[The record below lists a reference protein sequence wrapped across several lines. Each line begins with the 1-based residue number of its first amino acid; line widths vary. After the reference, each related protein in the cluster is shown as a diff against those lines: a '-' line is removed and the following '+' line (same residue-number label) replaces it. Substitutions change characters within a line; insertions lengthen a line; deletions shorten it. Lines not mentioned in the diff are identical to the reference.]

1 MKQSQP
7 KSIEE
12 LKVLTWHVH
21 GSYLYYLTQV
31 PCQWYLPYKEDAPGY
46 GGRAGAYAWGDN
58 VHQIAAED
66 VADLD
71 LDLIIFQSKRNYLDD
86 QYTLFTEP
94 QRTLP
99 RLYLEHDPPR
109 KHATDTKHI
118 VGDPNVGIVHVTH
131 FNQLMWDSNTS
142 PTYVVD
148 HGVLVPDDVRYTGEL
163 EKGIVVINNLHLRGR
178 RLGLDIFERVREE
191 IPLDLIGMGAT
202 ELNSVGEIPH
212 NQLPEFISRYRFFF
226 NPIRYTSLG
235 LAVLEAMMIGL
246 PIVGL
251 ATTEMAMVFQNGKN
265 GFVHTDVDRVIEH
278 MRDLL
283 ADRNLAERIS
293 RTGRSYALQHHNIDR
308 FVRDWCDVMLH
319 VTQNEQAESRANGF
333 HRERVVG

>member
-1 MKQSQP
+1 MRSH
-7 KSIEE
+7 KSIQD

-31 PCQWYLPYKEDAPGY
+31 PCQWYLPLKPGTPGC
-46 GGRAGAYAWGDN
+46 GGRDGAYAWGDN
-58 VHQIAAED
+58 VHEIPVEEI
-66 VADLD
+66 ADLD

-86 QYTLFTEP
+86 QYTMFSEP

-131 FNQLMWDSNTS
+131 FNQLMWDSNGS
-142 PTYVVD
+142 PTYVID
-148 HGVLVPDDVRYTGEL
+148 HGVVVPEDVRYTGEL
-163 EKGIVVINNLHLRGR
+163 EKGIVVINNLHQRGR
-178 RLGLDIFERVREE
+178 RLGLDIFERVRQE

-212 NQLPEFISRYRFFF
+212 NELPEFISRYRFFF

-235 LAVLEAMMIGL
+235 LAVLEAMTIGL

-265 GFVHTDVDRVIEH
+265 GFVHTNVDRVIEH
-278 MRDLL
+278 MAALL
-283 ADRNLAERIS
+283 ADRQLAERIS
-293 RTGRSYALQHHNIDR
+293 QAGRSYALRHYNIDR
-308 FVRDWCDVMLH
+308 FVRDWCQVMLH
-319 VTQNEQAESRANGF
+319 VTQNEKIESRANGF
-333 HRERVVG
+333 HRERVAG